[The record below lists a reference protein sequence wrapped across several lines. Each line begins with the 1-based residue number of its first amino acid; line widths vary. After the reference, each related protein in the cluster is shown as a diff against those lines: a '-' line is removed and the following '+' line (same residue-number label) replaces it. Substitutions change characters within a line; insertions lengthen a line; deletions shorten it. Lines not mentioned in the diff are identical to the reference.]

1 MQQYLLTKK
10 KKEKKTGVTNRPQS
24 RNFQAKHDS
33 SSILPSPVSFSL
45 SHSTFIPRFANWRV
59 FSWPSSKRQL
69 EIYFRT
75 ELVSHPLY
83 RRELN
88 AARQNRHSFRESYL
102 NSLRYRNVDER
113 GRKKKKRKKY
123 ERNLLFFFFRTLHKQ
138 LFNELLFSLSRI
150 LNVNAYYFISINKIM
165 DMSKLEMA
173 CIY

>member
-113 GRKKKKRKKY
+113 GRKKKKRKNMKEIY
-123 ERNLLFFFFRTLHKQ
+123 YFFFSNIT
-138 LFNELLFSLSRI
+138 
-150 LNVNAYYFISINKIM
+150 
-165 DMSKLEMA
+165 
-173 CIY
+173 

>member
-10 KKEKKTGVTNRPQS
+10 KKGKKNGGYE
-24 RNFQAKHDS
+24 S
-33 SSILPSPVSFSL
+33 SPIAEFSGETRFIFDPPLPLSFSL

-88 AARQNRHSFRESYL
+88 AARQNRYSFRESYL

-123 ERNLLFFFFRTLHKQ
+123 ERNLLFFFSNIDKQ
-138 LFNELLFSLSRI
+138 LFNELSFSLSRI

-165 DMSKLEMA
+165 NMSKLEMA

>member
-10 KKEKKTGVTNRPQS
+10 KKGKKNGGYE
-24 RNFQAKHDS
+24 S
-33 SSILPSPVSFSL
+33 SPIAEFSGETRFIFDPPLPLSFSL

-113 GRKKKKRKKY
+113 GRKKKKKRKKY
-123 ERNLLFFFFRTLHKQ
+123 ERNLLFFFFRTLINNY
-138 LFNELLFSLSRI
+138 LTSFRSR
-150 LNVNAYYFISINKIM
+150 F
-165 DMSKLEMA
+165 LEF
-173 CIY
+173 

>member
-10 KKEKKTGVTNRPQS
+10 KKGKKNGGYE
-24 RNFQAKHDS
+24 S
-33 SSILPSPVSFSL
+33 SPIAEFSGETRFIFDPPLPLSFSL

-102 NSLRYRNVDER
+102 NSTWMREEE
-113 GRKKKKRKKY
+113 KKRKEKNMKEIY
-123 ERNLLFFFFRTLHKQ
+123 YFFFSNIDKQ